1 MRRGPFLAVSGTVAS
16 CVAAL
21 VAGEWLNRRWSRA
34 LVAEASP
41 SEGTQAVVVL
51 GFRNP
56 GPAANAV
63 NRWRVRAGLRSIDP
77 AARSILVLSGGAT
90 TGGRSEASV
99 LAAHAVAVL
108 GYDGPLV
115 LEEESRTTWENVA
128 RVLPLVE
135 GADRITIVSQ
145 PAHAL
150 KARVYVRR
158 QRPDLA
164 GRLTR
169 ADDHRW
175 GEWLALKPALA
186 AYGLWT
192 LRGVRADLPRP
203 TRRGR

>member
-1 MRRGPFLAVSGTVAS
+1 MRRGPLLALAGLA
-16 CVAAL
+16 AAL
-21 VAGEWLNRRWSRA
+21 AGSEWLNGRWSRT
-34 LVAEASP
+34 LVADDARP
-41 SEGTQAVVVL
+41 PGGTQAVVVL

-63 NRWRVRAGLRSIDP
+63 NRWRVRAALRSIDP
-77 AARSILVLSGGAT
+77 AARATLVLSGGAT

-99 LAAHAVAVL
+99 LSTHAVAVL
-108 GYDGPLV
+108 GYDGPVV
-115 LEEESRTTWENVA
+115 LEEESHTTWENVA
-128 RVLPLVE
+128 CVLPLVE
-135 GADRITIVSQ
+135 DADRITIVSQ

-150 KARVYVRR
+150 KARVYARR

-175 GEWLALKPALA
+175 GEWLALKPVLA

-192 LRGVRADLPRP
+192 LRGVRADLRRP
-203 TRRGR
+203 

>member
-1 MRRGPFLAVSGTVAS
+1 MRRGPVL
-16 CVAAL
+16 AL
-21 VAGEWLNRRWSRA
+21 VGAAVVAVLAWSELLNRRWSRA
-34 LVAEASP
+34 LV
-41 SEGTQAVVVL
+41 SEPAGQTQAVVVL

-63 NRWRVRAGLRSIDP
+63 NRWRVRAGLRSVDP
-77 AARSILVLSGGAT
+77 AARSRLVLSGGAT
-90 TGGRSEASV
+90 TSGRTEARV
-99 LAAHAVAVL
+99 LADHAAGL

-135 GADRITIVSQ
+135 DADRITIVSQ

-150 KARVYVRR
+150 KARVYVAR
-158 QRPDLA
+158 QRPDLV

-169 ADDHRW
+169 GADHRW
-175 GEWLALKPALA
+175 GEWLPLKPALA

-192 LRGVRADLPRP
+192 LRGVRRDLG
-203 TRRGR
+203 RR

>member
-1 MRRGPFLAVSGTVAS
+1 MRRGPIVALAGVSGL
-16 CVAAL
+16 AAVL
-21 VAGEWLNRRWSRA
+21 AWSEWLNRRWSRT
-34 LVAEASP
+34 LVADAAGP
-41 SEGTQAVVVL
+41 TQAVVVL

-56 GPAANAV
+56 GPAANVV

-77 AARSILVLSGGAT
+77 AARARLVLSGGT
-90 TGGRSEASV
+90 TTSRRSEARV
-99 LAAHAVAVL
+99 LADHAVGVL

-135 GADRITIVSQ
+135 DADRITFVSQ

-150 KARVYVRR
+150 KARVYVAR
-158 QRPDLA
+158 QRPDLV

-169 ADDHRW
+169 AADHRW
-175 GEWLALKPALA
+175 GEWLPLKPALA

-192 LRGVRADLPRP
+192 LRGVRRDL
-203 TRRGR
+203 RGR

>member
-1 MRRGPFLAVSGTVAS
+1 MRRGPIVALAGISGL
-16 CVAAL
+16 AAVL
-21 VAGEWLNRRWSRA
+21 AWSEWLNRRWSRT
-34 LVAEASP
+34 LVADAAGP
-41 SEGTQAVVVL
+41 TQAVVVL

-56 GPAANAV
+56 GPAANVV

-77 AARSILVLSGGAT
+77 AARARLVLSGGT
-90 TGGRSEASV
+90 TTSRRSEARV
-99 LAAHAVAVL
+99 LADRAVGVL

-135 GADRITIVSQ
+135 DADRITFVSQ

-150 KARVYVRR
+150 KARVYVAR
-158 QRPDLA
+158 QRPDLM

-169 ADDHRW
+169 AADHRW
-175 GEWLALKPALA
+175 GEWLPLKPALA

-192 LRGVRADLPRP
+192 LRGVRRDL
-203 TRRGR
+203 RGR